1 MTNINNLT
9 ASKRAA
15 ITLLDFCIVQ
25 ERGKLHIFYSEA
37 SNEEMLHWTWRK
49 SGSRGAIGAIGPP
62 KTYESNFIH
71 HDFVQFGKQHSRCK
85 TIFPSIYLSQQ
96 ICEVH
101 VVSLTAENP

>member
-37 SNEEMLHWTWRK
+37 SNEEMLH
-49 SGSRGAIGAIGPP
+49 
-62 KTYESNFIH
+62 
-71 HDFVQFGKQHSRCK
+71 
-85 TIFPSIYLSQQ
+85 
-96 ICEVH
+96 
-101 VVSLTAENP
+101 